1 MRKQQPILKWEK
13 THQHNYGVDA
23 AFLNGRISFTFDY
36 YDKKTKDAIN
46 TVVLPADTG
55 LSSGLRNAAEISNKG
70 FEITIGKQTFH
81 WLIIKLK
88 LKN

>member
-1 MRKQQPILKWEK
+1 MGK

-70 FEITIGKQTFH
+70 V
-81 WLIIKLK
+81 
-88 LKN
+88 